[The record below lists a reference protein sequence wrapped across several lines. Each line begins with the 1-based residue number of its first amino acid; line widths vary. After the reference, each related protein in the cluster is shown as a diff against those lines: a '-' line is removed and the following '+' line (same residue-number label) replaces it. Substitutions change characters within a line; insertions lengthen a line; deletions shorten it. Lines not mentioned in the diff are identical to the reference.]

1 MRYFKTSCVA
11 LLKLLSKLL
20 RGILCHVNVIPLN
33 PTSGYGGAPTP
44 KAGVDEFIR
53 ILGEH
58 GIPCTPRTRRGIDID
73 GNLDD
78 DLA

>member
-1 MRYFKTSCVA
+1 MICSPTSELIVV
-11 LLKLLSKLL
+11 KSPRSKLL

-33 PTSGYGGAPTP
+33 PTSGYGGSPTP

-58 GIPCTPRTRRGIDID
+58 GIPCTPRTRRGIEID
-73 GNLDD
+73 GSSL
-78 DLA
+78 L